1 MIEKQFGTE
10 YGPPL
15 QPGEKNACIVSL
27 QAEIDR
33 LGGVPYGW
41 VKIYEALL
49 FGFYNPRTGE
59 CFPSHRA
66 IATKARCGVR
76 TVQRAL
82 KWARENSLIQWAHG
96 LVRDGWRV
104 LRTSNRY
111 AFAAFLT
118 MRRILVSI
126 TVSNGQRRRGV
137 PTSYKSLAD
146 IASEARSFSFPTA
159 PSQLKSI

>member
-1 MIEKQFGTE
+1 MTEKQFGTE

-15 QPGEKNACIVSL
+15 QRNDKAACIVSL

-41 VKIYEALL
+41 MRIFEVLL
-49 FGFYNPRTGE
+49 FAFYNPRTGQ

-82 KWARENSLIQWAHG
+82 KWARDNNLIEWAHG

-104 LRTSNRY
+104 VRTSNRY
-111 AFAAFLT
+111 AFTAFLT
-118 MRRILVSI
+118 IRRIVASI
-126 TVSNGQRRRGV
+126 VASNGQRRRGI
-137 PTSYKSLAD
+137 PTSYKSLTD
-146 IASEARSFSFPTA
+146 IAAEARSFSFPTA
-159 PSQLKSI
+159 PFSA